1 MLDVKDFDKKT
12 LKKEIEFLLKVMSCI
27 VDINYMDYYKGSDDM
42 KPSERLGLLK
52 YADNI
57 VETDLFKETVKSRK
71 KYKQLLKRL
80 FELNMEYVS
89 VYNNAYTNSALR
101 MILDAQQHFMD
112 FGKYNENN
120 EDRRDNT
127 NMD

>member
-1 MLDVKDFDKKT
+1 MLDVEDFDEKT
-12 LKKEIEFLLKVMSCI
+12 LKNEIEFLLKVMSCI
-27 VDINYMDYYKGSDDM
+27 VDINYIDCYKGSDDM

>member
-1 MLDVKDFDKKT
+1 
-12 LKKEIEFLLKVMSCI
+12 
-27 VDINYMDYYKGSDDM
+27 
-42 KPSERLGLLK
+42 
-52 YADNI
+52 
-57 VETDLFKETVKSRK
+57 
-71 KYKQLLKRL
+71 
-80 FELNMEYVS
+80 MEYVS